1 MNFTAIAK
9 EMHKKDGKSVKQ
21 LVLKNLDNKELQQ
34 YLIYDKGKLKGV
46 QEEGLEILRKLG
58 HQYTPKETTAKT
70 TVSDIE
76 VLELKHKVELLE
88 VKLDSQERLVQEL
101 QRDKERLLNENEQLK
116 AELNEYR
123 KAGLFK
129 RLIGFKG

>member
-76 VLELKHKVELLE
+76 ILELKHKVELLE

>member
-21 LVLKNLDNKELQQ
+21 LVLKNIDNEELQQ

>member
-58 HQYTPKETTAKT
+58 HQYSPKETTAKT

>member
-1 MNFTAIAK
+1 MNFTALANA
-9 EMHKKDGKSVKQ
+9 MHKKDGKSVKQ